1 MSGKADP
8 SRGSARAGTPVPIVL
23 APDAQDVGLAAMLAD
38 LIRQSV
44 EQNPRKRVDFE
55 RLHTV
60 VHLHVRDAEV
70 TVTLVFADGTLT
82 LHGGA
87 HGASKIRIAA
97 DAEAVLALCMVK
109 LVRGV
114 PHPLHHHN
122 RRLIRMIARGEI
134 HIEGIPRSPLQL
146 LRFTRLVSVRD

>member
-1 MSGKADP
+1 MTA
-8 SRGSARAGTPVPIVL
+8 SAPLPIVL
-23 APDAQDVGLAAMLAD
+23 APGAHEVGLAVMLAD
-38 LIRQSV
+38 LIRQSI
-44 EQNPRKRVDFE
+44 EQNPRKRIDFD
-55 RLHTV
+55 RLSTV

-70 TVTLVFADGTLT
+70 TVTLSFRDGVLT

-87 HGASKIRIAA
+87 HGAPKIRIAA

-122 RRLIRMIARGEI
+122 RRLLRMIVTGEI
-134 HIEGIPRSPLQL
+134 RIRGIPRNPLQL